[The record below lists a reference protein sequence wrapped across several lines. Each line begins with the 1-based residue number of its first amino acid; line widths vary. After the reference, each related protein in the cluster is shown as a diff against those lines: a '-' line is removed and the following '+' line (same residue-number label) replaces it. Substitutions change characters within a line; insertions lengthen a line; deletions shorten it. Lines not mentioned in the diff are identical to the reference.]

1 MSEFF
6 DELTPDRVLHAVE
19 RGGFEPTGHCSP
31 LTCLENRVYDIRLE
45 GGQHIVTK
53 FYRPERW
60 SREAILEE
68 HRFLAELRAVEIPV
82 CAPLPFADGSTL
94 HEIEGIHYAVWRRT
108 GGRSPEEL
116 GDEELAILGRLLAR
130 IHNVGAT
137 SAAPHRPRLDSA
149 TSAFAPLRFLETS
162 GFLPPE
168 VRRRY
173 RAVVEQVAEL
183 YDAWSAGVPEQRIH
197 GDCHRGNL
205 LHGNEGWFFL
215 DFDDFVTGPA
225 VHDVW
230 MLVPGRDAEGER
242 QRSRATGSSA
252 DSTRAGCGSSS
263 RCAPSASCSTRPG
276 SRSAGAIRPSPRLF
290 RTSVARSIGRTRRA
304 ISKST
309 WSACCAAAPTFPRRC
324 AKPPSQT
331 KARSSRTRISSGI
344 CERSY
349 GGEIVSAAG
358 STLIWPSGLRSS
370 TS

>member
-19 RGGFEPTGHCSP
+19 HGGFEPTGHCSP

-45 GGQHIVTK
+45 GGQHIVAK

-60 SREAILEE
+60 SRAAILEE

-108 GGRSPEEL
+108 GGRSPDEL

-137 SAAPHRPRLDSA
+137 AAAPHRQRLDAA
-149 TSAFAPLRFLETS
+149 TSAYAPLRFLESS

-173 RAVVEQVAEL
+173 RAVVTQVAEL
-183 YDAWSAGVPEQRIH
+183 YDAWSADVPVHRIH

-205 LHGNEGWFFL
+205 LHGDEGWFFL

-242 QRSRATGSSA
+242 QREVLIEGYRQFRAFDAGWLRLVEPL
-252 DSTRAGCGSSS
+252 RAF
-263 RCAPSASCSTRPG
+263 RFVFYAAWIAKRWRDPAFPSAFPHFGSAEYWENETRDLEEHVERLLRGGDDVPETLRPADV
-276 SRSAGAIRPSPRLF
+276 SEAGPELTNKDF
-290 RTSVARSIGRTRRA
+290 F
-304 ISKST
+304 
-309 WSACCAAAPTFPRRC
+309 WD
-324 AKPPSQT
+324 
-331 KARSSRTRISSGI
+331 
-344 CERSY
+344 
-349 GGEIVSAAG
+349 
-358 STLIWPSGLRSS
+358 L
-370 TS
+370 